1 MDALTRKVLSAHET
15 KPSTLI
21 EKCKRFIR
29 FYGVQILAA
38 LFVIYLVYAA
48 TTLGINPKRIA
59 QGVSQGREF
68 IGRLFP
74 PDFITRWEDIQH
86 DMLESLEMAVLAS
99 ILGIVL
105 SLPLGLLGARN
116 LMPPIITW
124 PIRFF
129 ISFARAFNPIIIGII
144 FVKAVGFGPLAG
156 ILTLSVASIGFIGKL
171 FIEAIEEI
179 SMRQVEAVR
188 ASGASFTSVIRYGV
202 MPQVSAR
209 FIGFSMYQFDSN
221 LRNSTTLGIVGA
233 GGIGGTL
240 FAAYQRFDYQ
250 IVSAIVLI
258 IIALIITDEYVSER
272 VRRIFQ

>member
-1 MDALTRKVLSAHET
+1 MDALTRKVLTARET
-15 KPSTLI
+15 KPSGLI
-21 EKCKRFIR
+21 GRGKRFIR
-29 FYGVQILAA
+29 FYGGQIFTA
-38 LFVIYLVYAA
+38 LFVIYLIYAV

-59 QGVSQGREF
+59 QGVSQGKVF
-68 IGRLFP
+68 IRRLFP
-74 PDFITRWEDIQH
+74 PDFVTRWQDIQY
-86 DMLESLEMAVLAS
+86 DMMESLEMAVIAS
-99 ILGIVL
+99 LLGILL

-116 LMPPIITW
+116 LMPSVVTW
-124 PIRFF
+124 PVRFF
-129 ISFARAFNPIIIGII
+129 ISLARAFNPIIIGII

-179 SMRQVEAVR
+179 SMKQVEAVR
-188 ASGASFTSVIRYGV
+188 ASGASFSSIIRYGV

-258 IIALIITDEYVSER
+258 IIALIIIDEYVSER
-272 VRRIFQ
+272 VRRILQ

>member
-1 MDALTRKVLSAHET
+1 
-15 KPSTLI
+15 
-21 EKCKRFIR
+21 
-29 FYGVQILAA
+29 
-38 LFVIYLVYAA
+38 
-48 TTLGINPKRIA
+48 
-59 QGVSQGREF
+59 
-68 IGRLFP
+68 
-74 PDFITRWEDIQH
+74 
-86 DMLESLEMAVLAS
+86 
-99 ILGIVL
+99 
-105 SLPLGLLGARN
+105 
-116 LMPPIITW
+116 
-124 PIRFF
+124 
-129 ISFARAFNPIIIGII
+129 
-144 FVKAVGFGPLAG
+144 
-156 ILTLSVASIGFIGKL
+156 
-171 FIEAIEEI
+171 
-179 SMRQVEAVR
+179 MRQVEAVR

>member
-1 MDALTRKVLSAHET
+1 MDALTRKVLTAHET
-15 KPSTLI
+15 KPSGLI
-21 EKCKRFIR
+21 ERGKRFFR
-29 FYGVQILAA
+29 FYGVQIFMV
-38 LFVIYLVYAA
+38 LFVIYLVFVV

-59 QGVSQGREF
+59 QGVSQGKVF
-68 IGRLFP
+68 IRRLFP
-74 PDFITRWEDIQH
+74 PDFVTRWQDIQY
-86 DMLESLEMAVLAS
+86 DMMESLEMAVIAS
-99 ILGIVL
+99 LLGILL

-116 LMPPIITW
+116 LMPSVVTW
-124 PIRFF
+124 PVRFF
-129 ISFARAFNPIIIGII
+129 ISLARAFNPIIIGII

-179 SMRQVEAVR
+179 SMKQVEAVR
-188 ASGASFTSVIRYGV
+188 ASGASFSSIIRYGV

-258 IIALIITDEYVSER
+258 IIALIIIDEYVSER
-272 VRRIFQ
+272 VRRILQ